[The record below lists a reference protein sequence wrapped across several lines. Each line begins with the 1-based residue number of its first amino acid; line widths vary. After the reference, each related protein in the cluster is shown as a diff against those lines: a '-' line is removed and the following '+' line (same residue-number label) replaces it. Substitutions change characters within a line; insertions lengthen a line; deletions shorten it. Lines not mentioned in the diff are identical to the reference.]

1 MDTTAF
7 DTQSSSII
15 RLNNSTILFLKE
27 VNKVL
32 ALVCILREEN
42 FEHEGLIDFNFAC
55 FKRAI
60 EKVFEVRNMKKNGGA
75 ALSKPSGV
83 VAVE

>member
-60 EKVFEVRNMKKNGGA
+60 EKVFEVRNMKKNGGL